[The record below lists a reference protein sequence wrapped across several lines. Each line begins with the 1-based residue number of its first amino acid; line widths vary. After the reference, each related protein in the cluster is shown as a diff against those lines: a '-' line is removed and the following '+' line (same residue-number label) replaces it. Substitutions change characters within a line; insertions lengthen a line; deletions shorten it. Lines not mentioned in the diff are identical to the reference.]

1 MKRFGKAL
9 LALVLAAVLL
19 LGEGLLFSAPAEGIP
34 GPARRTEHVSALRS
48 DANRTDP
55 VRLTARSRKKKT
67 TATPQTEA
75 EATPRPEE
83 KSGEEP
89 DGGGGP
95 TATPVPEGPITDPQS
110 IADYLFSHGMQ
121 LPDNFIT
128 KKEARQLGW
137 DNSRNY
143 VGDVAPGKSI
153 GGDTFG
159 NYEGRLPTGEGIT
172 YREADCYYSGK
183 KRNAYRVVYSS
194 DGRAWY
200 TEDHYNT
207 FTELFPTV
215 P

>member
-1 MKRFGKAL
+1 MKRIGRAL

-19 LGEGLLFSAPAEGIP
+19 LGEGLISAAPAEGFL
-34 GPARRTEHVSALRS
+34 PAGERTESFSAGREGGADALRII
-48 DANRTDP
+48 
-55 VRLTARSRKKKT
+55 ARSKKKKKN
-67 TATPQTEA
+67 TATPAAEA
-75 EATPRPEE
+75 EKTPAPAEESPGEPEDPE
-83 KSGEEP
+83 
-89 DGGGGP
+89 GP

-110 IADYLFSHGMQ
+110 IADYLFSHDMQ
-121 LPDNFIT
+121 LPENFIT
-128 KKEARQLGW
+128 KKEARALGW

-159 NYEGRLPTGEGIT
+159 NYEGRLPTGKGIT
-172 YREADCYYSGK
+172 YREADCYYNGK
-183 KRNAYRVVYSS
+183 KRNAYRLVYSS
-194 DGRAWY
+194 EGRVWY